1 MNARI
6 AKRNPINHTTTF
18 YVPSEETPGK
28 TYIVVRVV
36 SDIAK
41 KAPRTLWFCQCS
53 DFFGRKLG
61 HLFELSCLEQYL
73 HEEHARRAELLAWM
87 AEAFEEAFS

>member
-28 TYIVVRVV
+28 TYMVVRVV

-61 HLFELSCLEQYL
+61 HLFTNT
-73 HEEHARRAELLAWM
+73 
-87 AEAFEEAFS
+87 FSGCKHIKAAKKVA